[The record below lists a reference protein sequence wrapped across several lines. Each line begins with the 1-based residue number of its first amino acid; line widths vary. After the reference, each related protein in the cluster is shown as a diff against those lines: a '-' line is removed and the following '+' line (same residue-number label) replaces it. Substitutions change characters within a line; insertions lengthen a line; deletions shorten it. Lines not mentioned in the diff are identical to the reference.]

1 VTSKKHKQ
9 AIAESLS
16 SALEPP
22 KSRRPSPALNDILS
36 QYAPAPEPPSPVLA
50 ERSTMGTQSTLSTKS
65 TESTHSPSPPR
76 PSPVAP
82 ERDYQK
88 VANSITRVAV
98 PAGIFKGKCK
108 QLYDFLYSKTRG
120 SIVPSRSVRLTR
132 REIMLGSDIGSTKT
146 LFLNLRHLREAGLV
160 TWDERVGPHEGN
172 IYTVHLPEEIDTMG
186 TQSTLSTQGT
196 QSTESTE
203 SASSQKV
210 DRVLGVESTLS
221 THSLS
226 AANIDTSGKSKTS
239 FKTNTE
245 RDDDEAFA
253 EMVALLRQA
262 SREVTGKESTASE
275 ATRWK
280 EVGELLVTELKVA
293 ASRTTV
299 TSAPAFLAEHLRRR
313 LRKADARQIE
323 REVGE
328 ASTRQAAAASKPEL
342 TAEQIQEQVNLM
354 TGLMRDG
361 AEMKELEER
370 FAADFRP
377 AQWHMIRSIA
387 LAQVNT
393 TAAKPKDS
401 EE

>member
-1 VTSKKHKQ
+1 MTSKKHKQ

-22 KSRRPSPALNDILS
+22 KSRRPSAALNDILS
-36 QYAPAPEPPSPVLA
+36 QYAPAPEPPGPSASV
-50 ERSTMGTQSTLSTKS
+50 ERKTMGTQSTLSTLSTKS
-65 TESTHSPSPPR
+65 TESTHRTDSLSPSPI
-76 PSPVAP
+76 AP
-82 ERDYQK
+82 ARDYQK

-98 PAGIFKGKCK
+98 PAGVFKGKCK

-120 SIVPSRSVRLTR
+120 SIMPSRSVRLTR

-146 LFLNLRHLREAGLV
+146 LFLNMRHLRDAGLV

-172 IYTVHLPEEIDTMG
+172 IYTVLLPEEIG
-186 TQSTLSTQGT
+186 TVGTHSTQGT
-196 QSTESTE
+196 QSTMSTE
-203 SASSQKV
+203 SASSPKV
-210 DRVLGVESTLS
+210 DRVLRVESTLS

-226 AANIDTSGKSKTS
+226 DANIDTSGSPKTS

-245 RDDDEAFA
+245 RADDDAFA
-253 EMVALLRQA
+253 ALVEKLKTA
-262 SREVTGKESTASE
+262 SREVSGREPSRADAE
-275 ATRWK
+275 RWA
-280 EVGELLVTELKVA
+280 EVAELLVTELKVA

-328 ASTRQAAAASKPEL
+328 ASSKHPSGSLKPEL
-342 TAEQIQEQVNLM
+342 TPEQIQEQVNLM
-354 TGLMRDG
+354 TGRMRDG
-361 AEMKELEER
+361 AEMKELEEQ

-377 AQWHMIRSIA
+377 SQWHMIRSIA
-387 LAQVNT
+387 LSQVNT
-393 TAAKPKDS
+393 PAAKPKG
-401 EE
+401 

>member
-1 VTSKKHKQ
+1 MTSKKHKQ

-22 KSRRPSPALNDILS
+22 KPRRPSPALNDILS
-36 QYAPAPEPPSPVLA
+36 QYAPAPEPPA
-50 ERSTMGTQSTLSTKS
+50 ATASTEQSTLGTQSTLSTKS
-65 TESTHSPSPPR
+65 TESTLSVNAHQPSPA
-76 PSPVAP
+76 AP
-82 ERDYQK
+82 ARDYQK

-98 PAGIFKGKCK
+98 PAGVFRGKCK

-146 LFLNLRHLREAGLV
+146 LFLNLRHLRDAGLV

-172 IYTVHLPEEIDTMG
+172 IYTVHLPEEAGAMG
-186 TQSTLSTQGT
+186 TQSTQGT
-196 QSTESTE
+196 QSTLSAM
-203 SASSQKV
+203 SASSPKV

-226 AANIDTSGKSKTS
+226 VTNIDTSGTPKTS

-253 EMVALLRQA
+253 DLLTVLKETA
-262 SREVTGKESTASE
+262 KKVTGREPSPAE
-275 ATRWK
+275 RARWK
-280 EVGELLVTELKVA
+280 EVAELLATELQIA

-328 ASTRQAAAASKPEL
+328 ASSRQASTTAKPEL
-342 TAEQIQEQVNLM
+342 SADQIQEQVTLI
-354 TGLMRDG
+354 TKLMRDG
-361 AEMKELEER
+361 AEMRELDEQ
-370 FAADFRP
+370 FAANFRP

-387 LAQVNT
+387 LAQMNVPAT
-393 TAAKPKDS
+393 KLKDS
-401 EE
+401 EA